1 MEYFKRDLDG
11 YTTTMNPVVNY
22 SEQAVKFIMTYS
34 GMEKPEAVKVL
45 RKCCIKKKLKNPLL
59 TYRGRKPNGD
69 REDMT
74 LSLTDYIKSA
84 VSSGDIIV
92 PSFTVYDS
100 PKVNKSLHAEFLT
113 ANIKR
118 RSEHKKKAFAAYQD
132 GNMQEFLSNDVLQKV
147 MKIFNNSLSGAYGSQ
162 STTLYNPSQHYTLTS
177 MTRSVASIGNGV
189 TESVV
194 AGNKLLYTP
203 DAVMN
208 YITACITIPNLKKI
222 SSAMSTYSIKYPS
235 IAEVHTMLRYS
246 SDRYWSD
253 SESQTKIAKYL
264 SKLSP
269 VELASIMYVNDLFH
283 LRMHNEE
290 LVKNFLTKLSTR
302 CVSGSDAPLKI
313 LSRDIEG
320 INNLAHLICIEDIK
334 GLKVDYKKLETE
346 NPSLLE
352 LLGSTAENIYKTL
365 NEYRLLL
372 KAFFVTDMLP
382 IDIANVKDM
391 SRDVIVLSDTDSTC
405 GSYDNWVHWYYGSTK
420 FTQEAIALSAAVM
433 TINTQVID
441 HNLRIFSKNMN
452 IEKESV
458 GLLKMKNEY
467 FWSAFVVCNISKHY
481 YANTWFQEGNAYKEP
496 KLELKGVHLIASSG
510 NQDIVS
516 KAHADMSA
524 YLKSFEDGN
533 KISAKVVLKKV
544 ADLERLILKT
554 IATGDVGI
562 YKLEKIKPFES
573 YNGDT
578 PEKTPYFHHMLWD
591 KVFRDKYGDPGDPT
605 YLVIKLPTTLK
616 SKRTMTEWIDKL
628 EDRNVADKLS
638 AVVRNAGKTHIGT
651 FRLPLNVV
659 GEHGVP
665 KELLSAV
672 DRHRC
677 VVDQCNIFYLL
688 LETIGIYRK
697 PGMLFSEL
705 GY

>member
-11 YTTTMNPVVNY
+11 YTTTMNPVANY
-22 SEQAVKFIMTYS
+22 SEQAIRFIMRY
-34 GMEKPEAVKVL
+34 GDMEKPEATKVL
-45 RKCCIKKKLKNPLL
+45 RECCVKKKIKNPLL
-59 TYRGRKPNGD
+59 TYRGRKSNGD
-69 REDMT
+69 REEMT

-84 VSSGDIIV
+84 VSSGDILV
-92 PSFTVYDS
+92 PSFTVYDN

-113 ANIKR
+113 TNIKR
-118 RSEHKKKAFAAYQD
+118 RAKHKKMAFAAYQD
-132 GNMQEFLSNDVLQKV
+132 GNMQEYLSNDVLQKV

-189 TESVV
+189 TESMV

-208 YITACITIPNLKKI
+208 YITACITVPNLNKI
-222 SSAMSTYSIKYPS
+222 STAMNRYDIKYPT
-235 IAEVHTMLRYS
+235 AEEVHIMLRYS

-253 SESQTKIAKYL
+253 QESQDSIAKYL
-264 SKLSP
+264 GKLTP
-269 VELASIMYVNDLFH
+269 VELASVMYVNDLYH

-290 LVKNFLTKLSTR
+290 LVKDFLTKLSKR
-302 CVSGSDAPLKI
+302 CVTGSTTPLKA
-313 LSRDIEG
+313 LNRDVEG

-334 GLKVDYKKLETE
+334 GLKINYNDLEKD
-346 NPSLLE
+346 NPELLTI
-352 LLGSTAENIYKTL
+352 LGSTVENIYATL
-365 NEYRLLL
+365 NEYRLLI

-382 IDIANVKDM
+382 IDIANIKDM

-405 GSYDNWVHWYYGSTK
+405 GSYDNWVHWYYGNTR

-441 HNLRIFSKNMN
+441 HNLRVFSKNMN

-481 YANTWFQEGNAYKEP
+481 YANTWFQEGNAFKKA
-496 KLELKGVHLIASSG
+496 KLELKGVHLIASAG

-516 KAHADMSA
+516 KAHADMA
-524 YLKSFEDGN
+524 EYLKSFEDGK

-544 ADLERLILKT
+544 ADLERMILKT
-554 IATGDVGI
+554 ISTGDVGI

-578 PEKTPYFHHMLWD
+578 PEKTPYFHHMIWD
-591 KVFRDKYGDPGDPT
+591 KVFKDKYGDPGDPT
-605 YLVIKLPTTLK
+605 YLVIKLPTTMK
-616 SKRTMTEWIDKL
+616 SKRKMGEWLESL
-628 EDRNVADKLS
+628 EDREVADKLS
-638 AVVRNAGKTHIGT
+638 GVLRSANKTHIGT

-665 KELLSAV
+665 KELLSCV
-672 DRHRC
+672 DRYRC